1 MELSTEHQSIDQ
13 CMLKYELIKQTYLMI
28 VDMMC
33 RSELYQSIEQKILMG
48 GTTVRNSDTMK
59 ACLTEE
65 QSVYTNIKVIEHL
78 ISKRFYYLRAFNK
91 ELYSL
96 TNSFQYGVVKTVKFL
111 IDPAKGDRRCALP
124 RNPILRRNKRPVLP
138 GFQ

>member
-1 MELSTEHQSIDQ
+1 LVHISDKINMELSTEHQSIDQ

-48 GTTVRNSDTMK
+48 ELENDYRNETCQLPTSNNIRD
-59 ACLTEE
+59 
-65 QSVYTNIKVIEHL
+65 IKVIEHL

-91 ELYSL
+91 ELFYHQLLWRLLEEIS
-96 TNSFQYGVVKTVKFL
+96 SQS
-111 IDPAKGDRRCALP
+111 P
-124 RNPILRRNKRPVLP
+124 
-138 GFQ
+138 